1 MHRHFKHTSIWTGS
15 IWTVSR
21 GLRAQFFVAL
31 FCSSLCAEGQRHTNA
46 LPPEDQRIVE
56 WLQRKPESKTPIYDQ
71 VFLSADKEIQNHYD
85 NTVAV
90 GWNPARPMGITS
102 SALNMSNGSD
112 AAIWEAKNREEFAN
126 YVMRVRMQRGMKNM
140 VDMFHID
147 KNSAAVRS
155 AQKAQRAMNSIRQQ
169 SVTVPSS
176 GGGAPLVFSFGY
188 DVITDVSQIRC
199 QKGSLSAGLV
209 HPKFMSA
216 MTGSSGLTDAFFHL
230 SAQLGKTAPR
240 AFLGFPLAGNSFD
253 LGVAQSVTRGME
265 AELRFGAF
273 PASGGTPA
281 YELIRATVQLQAF

>member
-1 MHRHFKHTSIWTGS
+1 MSL
-15 IWTVSR
+15 R
-21 GLRAQFFVAL
+21 GLRAHFLVAL
-31 FCSSLCAEGQRHTNA
+31 FCSSLCAESQRHTNA

-71 VFLSADKEIQNHYD
+71 VFQSADKEIQNHYD

-90 GWNPARPMGITS
+90 GWNPVRPMGITS

-112 AAIWEAKNREEFAN
+112 AAIWEARNREEFAN
-126 YVMRVRMQRGMKNM
+126 YVVRVRMQRGMKNM
-140 VDMFHID
+140 VDMLRID
-147 KNSAAVRS
+147 KNSAAIRS
-155 AQKAQRAMNSIRQQ
+155 AQRAQRAMNSIRQQ

-176 GGGAPLVFSFGY
+176 GGGAPMVFSFGY

-199 QKGSLSAGLV
+199 QKGSLTAGLV
-209 HPKFMSA
+209 HPRLMSV
-216 MTGSSGLTDAFFHL
+216 MTGASGLTDAFIHL
-230 SAQLGKTAPR
+230 STSIGKTSSR
-240 AFLGFPLAGNSFD
+240 AFVGFPLAGNSFD

-273 PASGGTPA
+273 PASGGNPG

>member
-1 MHRHFKHTSIWTGS
+1 MYRHFKNKSIWS
-15 IWTVSR
+15 LSPR
-21 GLRAQFFVAL
+21 GLWAHFVVAL
-31 FCSSLCAEGQRHTNA
+31 FCSSLHAESQRHTNA

-56 WLQRKPESKTPIYDQ
+56 WLQRKPESKTPLYDQ
-71 VFLSADKEIQNHYD
+71 VFQSADKEIQNHYD

-112 AAIWEAKNREEFAN
+112 AAIWEAKNREEFAS
-126 YVMRVRMQRGMKNM
+126 YVVRVRMQRGIKNM
-140 VDMFHID
+140 VDMLQID

-169 SVTVPSS
+169 SVTVPSA

-188 DVITDVSQIRC
+188 DVITDVSQLRC

-209 HPKFMSA
+209 HPRFLSL
-216 MTGSSGLTDAFFHL
+216 MTGGSSALTDAFFHL
-230 SAQLGKTAPR
+230 SASLGKTAPR

-273 PASGGTPA
+273 AASGGTPA